1 MFSTQQEIAGRVLSI
16 ETGNLANQ
24 ANGAVVIRYGD
35 TVIMVAAVASKEAK
49 KDLDF
54 FPLICEHKE
63 RTYAA
68 GKFPGGFI
76 KREGR
81 STEKEILTSRLID
94 RPLRPLFN
102 KDFRNEVAI
111 TSTVFSYDGEN
122 SSDIISIIGASAALI
137 ISDIPFDKPIG
148 VVRIGRI
155 NDKFIVNPT
164 LKEQKE
170 SSLDLVIAG
179 TNSSIM
185 MIECGA
191 SEVSERLILEAL
203 EFSQEHIRKIIR
215 LQEDLYQQ
223 YHKEKLIF
231 ENFTVNKQLKNLV
244 SEFIEPKVRN
254 INFGL
259 TKQEWQKQMESVE
272 KETIERFKDQFP
284 EKEDEIKAIIEE
296 NEKVMIRERIIK
308 EEKRPDGRDPKAIR
322 SITCQVGI
330 LPRTHGSGLFT
341 RGQTQ
346 ALVVTTLGTEEDEQ
360 IVDSLEGKN
369 RKKFMLHYNFPSY
382 SVGETKPDRGPGR
395 REIGHGAL
403 AERALSPLIP
413 NGEVFPYTI
422 RVVSDILESNGSTS
436 MASVCGGTLS
446 LMDAGVPI
454 QRPCSGIAMGLIAS
468 QEKIIILSDITGL
481 EDQIGDM
488 DFKVAGTSEGITA
501 LQLDVKVEGLS
512 VEMLKGALH
521 QAYEGRLFILGEM
534 NKSIQKSAEKIS
546 MYAPRIIKI
555 GINPDKIR
563 DVIGPGG
570 KIIRNIIE
578 LTGAKIDIKDK
589 GEVSIS
595 SCDEEKANQ
604 ALEMINCLIAEVEVG
619 KIYQGKVIRIT
630 NFGAFVEV
638 LPGKEGLVHISQL
651 ANYHVRKVEDILKE
665 GDKVL
670 VKVMEI
676 DEQGRINLSRKAAL
690 TDKG

>member
-203 EFSQEHIRKIIR
+203 EFSQEHIRRIIK

-284 EKEDEIKAIIEE
+284 GKEGEIKAVIEE
-296 NEKVMIRERIIK
+296 NEKVVIRERIIK

-382 SVGETKPDRGPGR
+382 SIGETKPDRGPGR

-546 MYAPRIIKI
+546 IYAPRIIKI

>member
-244 SEFIEPKVRN
+244 SEFIEPKMRN
-254 INFGL
+254 INSGL

-284 EKEDEIKAIIEE
+284 GKEGEIKAVIEE
-296 NEKVMIRERIIK
+296 NEKVVIRERIIK

-630 NFGAFVEV
+630 
-638 LPGKEGLVHISQL
+638 
-651 ANYHVRKVEDILKE
+651 
-665 GDKVL
+665 
-670 VKVMEI
+670 
-676 DEQGRINLSRKAAL
+676 
-690 TDKG
+690 

>member
-244 SEFIEPKVRN
+244 SEFIEPKMRN
-254 INFGL
+254 INSGL